1 MKKIFVI
8 LLVFTIFLIS
18 GCGGEEFSNSLG
30 NSSKSKSVKPSILQ
44 SKTESLS
51 EQISQ
56 SSMSGLGEKSS
67 TVTSENG
74 DSLGGESSQKSLN
87 KSINSQNSQS
97 SAENSSSQSIESE
110 PPVLGVWWWSDS
122 LDDSYYNFVI
132 SRGVNEIYYCASD
145 FSTQTYNFI
154 KRANQNG
161 VKVYW
166 LAGEYEW
173 AENSENL
180 YKKLNLF
187 LQYQNAYPDGKFA
200 GVHLDIEPHQNPKWK
215 GTTKES
221 PIRITL
227 VQQLIDLAVKVKA
240 DFPLLNVSYDLPFWL
255 DYEIK
260 LNGET
265 KIAYEAMIDVADK
278 VFLMS
283 YRDTA
288 DGIYSVSSQEIEYA
302 KKVNKSVYLGI
313 ETYSSEGDNV
323 SFWEEGEAVMLSEM
337 DKLRDMVDKNFG
349 LSVHHAKKWVELAN
363 KTVE

>member
-30 NSSKSKSVKPSILQ
+30 NSSKSKSVKPSISQ

-56 SSMSGLGEKSS
+56 SSMSSLVEKSS
-67 TVTSENG
+67 TVTSEKG
-74 DSLGGESSQKSLN
+74 DSLVGENSQKSLN
-87 KSINSQNSQS
+87 KSINSKNSQS
-97 SAENSSSQSIESE
+97 SAENSSSQSIESQ
-110 PPVLGVWWWSDS
+110 PPILGVWWWNDS